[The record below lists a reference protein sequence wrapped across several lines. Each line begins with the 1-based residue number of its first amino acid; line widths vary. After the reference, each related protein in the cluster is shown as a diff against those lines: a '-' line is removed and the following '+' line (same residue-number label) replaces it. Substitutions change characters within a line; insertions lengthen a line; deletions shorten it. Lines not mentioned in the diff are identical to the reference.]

1 MKDEY
6 KELYTYCALG
16 KDGNIVNKIESDD
29 INDWKTNYI
38 SGFNKGYTTF
48 LDKPLDVKSVY
59 CDPDKTYGKSYKHH
73 FFEQL
78 AIFLSNREKDEE
90 LAKNLNGKYVYK
102 FVEGEG
108 IEVSGTDKDGVKIES
123 FYLRSDQ
130 LGFSAPSN
138 EKAHPYDLYIMKNK
152 CSDEAIKQ
160 VADWIIA
167 SRTIG
172 GSFLWPVPFYY
183 NYNPQRGGKIT
194 SSRRY
199 YIQDR
204 VDLTLR
210 EIYFWYKD
218 KNKSTIMT
226 RCDKENSN
234 LRIWLTH
241 FKDFQTYIKFFCF
254 EDFVNDEWYP
264 IDIIRGEKCEP
275 EWERNE
281 QKPKVEITEELCINK
296 IEGML
301 ERLNSSILNRSAKMV
316 KKIEVEKK

>member
-1 MKDEY
+1 MKNEY
-6 KELYTYCALG
+6 KKLYTYCAWG
-16 KDGNIVNKIESDD
+16 KDGNIMGEIESKN
-29 INDWKTNYI
+29 INAWKTNYI
-38 SGFNKGYTTF
+38 SGFNEGYTTS
-48 LDKPLDVKSVY
+48 LDKPVNVQKVY
-59 CDPDKTYGKSYKHH
+59 CDPDKTYKNKKGYKHQ

-78 AIFLSNREKDEE
+78 ELFLKNREKDLEKE
-90 LAKNLNGKYVYK
+90 LNGAYDYK
-102 FVEGEG
+102 FVEGKG
-108 IEVSGTDKDGVKIES
+108 IEVSGSDKNGVEIES

-138 EKAHPYDLYIMKNK
+138 EKAYPYDLYIIKNK
-152 CSDEAIKQ
+152 YSDEAVKQ

-172 GSFLWPVPFYY
+172 GSFLWPIPFYDQY
-183 NYNPQRGGKIT
+183 NRQRGGKIT
-194 SSRRY
+194 SNRQY

-218 KNKSTIMT
+218 ENKSTIMT

-254 EDFVNDEWYP
+254 EDFVNDGYP

-275 EWERNE
+275 EWERNG
-281 QKPKVEITEELCINK
+281 QKPKVEITEELCIKK
-296 IEGML
+296 IESML
-301 ERLNSSILNRSAKMV
+301 KRLNSSILNRSAKMV
-316 KKIEVEKK
+316 KKIEAEKK